1 MLARLPSLQSLDLS
15 GSSLKPDAAGMLGAA
30 SGLTRIDLTETGTSM
45 ETRLNLQAALPD
57 AAILPKISAEPP
69 VAAAVT
75 EGEIQNAASQLT
87 AIASEPPIASV
98 SLAPL
103 PTDEAIDASRGK
115 VQSIPKSE
123 YAAAKTR
130 DKQRDLARK
139 LLALS
144 RDFDRDDPA
153 RFVILDEAIR
163 FALKSADWQ
172 FAVDVVDELGQ
183 TFAVNLHQYQASVMA
198 NAARVSDRSDAAGV
212 CRLALGYATSAVD
225 HERYAEAINLI
236 HSALVSA
243 RRTDVPAL
251 TRRAVDRA
259 KEITAFSKAYEE
271 SQVARTILKHTP
283 EDAGAN
289 LTLGRYLALYRGDW
303 STALPK
309 LAASGVD
316 TWEAVARSELAGPT
330 QADVRVK
337 LAESW
342 LEIGR
347 GLKSELEGK
356 AMRAHAA
363 EWLRKSIPD
372 LTGLNELR
380 VSKLLASLE
389 PEEVEDDASKPKS
402 KSELALTKRELDKAG
417 FGRVLTTEL
426 VGGQARVGWGVVPL
440 GRSDQLRSCWIS
452 SVRGDTSVDAAAD
465 LPGGK
470 WRRVRTDL
478 RRRNG
483 APHRP
488 DCQPRIPG
496 GRPRSE
502 QRRFHQ
508 RSHSHLC

>member
-1 MLARLPSLQSLDLS
+1 MSSFFPSNQNRNSTSRTRQVAVPLCLAAVVGCVTIVLIFSGPDAGTARNLNADGAPDASSKADATSAPRAATDAVTVTPGDASAASSDEPSSPPEAILALIGAGAALSIDSETDGQAVAFPQTMSFRPEILDELSALPEITAVSIQNSGMDDSGIRRLVKLTTLQSLSLVDTNVTDEGIASLAQLTSLRRLRLSGVEISDAQVAMLARLPSLQSLDLS
-15 GSSLKPDAAGMLGAA
+15 GSSLRPDAAGMLGAA

-57 AAILPKISAEPP
+57 AAILPKINAEPP
-69 VAAAVT
+69 VPAAVT

-87 AIASEPPIASV
+87 AIDSEPPIASV

-115 VQSIPKSE
+115 VQSILKSE

-183 TFAVNLHQYQASVMA
+183 TFAVNLHRYQASVMA
-198 NAARVSDRSDAAGV
+198 NAARLSNRSDAAGV
-212 CRLALGYATSAVD
+212 CRLALGYANSAVD

-236 HSALVSA
+236 QSALASA
-243 RRTDVPAL
+243 RRSDVPAL

-289 LTLGRYLALYRGDW
+289 LTLGRYLALYRGD
-303 STALPK
+303 
-309 LAASGVD
+309 
-316 TWEAVARSELAGPT
+316 
-330 QADVRVK
+330 
-337 LAESW
+337 
-342 LEIGR
+342 
-347 GLKSELEGK
+347 
-356 AMRAHAA
+356 
-363 EWLRKSIPD
+363 
-372 LTGLNELR
+372 
-380 VSKLLASLE
+380 
-389 PEEVEDDASKPKS
+389 
-402 KSELALTKRELDKAG
+402 
-417 FGRVLTTEL
+417 
-426 VGGQARVGWGVVPL
+426 
-440 GRSDQLRSCWIS
+440 
-452 SVRGDTSVDAAAD
+452 
-465 LPGGK
+465 
-470 WRRVRTDL
+470 
-478 RRRNG
+478 
-483 APHRP
+483 
-488 DCQPRIPG
+488 
-496 GRPRSE
+496 
-502 QRRFHQ
+502 
-508 RSHSHLC
+508 